1 MAEEA
6 RAAAINERAAART
19 PAAEQPEADAEN
31 ATLYGLLR
39 LRFNDNPNAPTSTF
53 PELDKSAL
61 IRELHVYGALVAARP
76 GESKKGSDDDRP
88 QHVGIGKTLMG
99 TAELIAASQGWGRI
113 SVIAGVGVRDYY
125 RRLGYQLRGD
135 GQYLVK
141 ELRPVLSSHEA
152 PMSFET
158 SFLEAATRVGAVE

>member
-1 MAEEA
+1 MGA
-6 RAAAINERAAART
+6 RAAAIVERAANRA
-19 PAAEQPEADAEN
+19 PAAEQLEVDVEN

-39 LRFNDNPNAPTSTF
+39 LRFNDDPNSPSSTF

-76 GESKKGSDDDRP
+76 GESKKGSGDDRP

-99 TAELIAASQGWGRI
+99 TAELIAATQGWGRI

-141 ELRPVLSSHEA
+141 ELKPC
-152 PMSFET
+152 T
-158 SFLEAATRVGAVE
+158 TDVGPPLT